1 MRRLPTLALLSFAC
15 LAAGCSA
22 PEPPPHDVQPD
33 PQAAAPAAQPGALRQ
48 AIQQPIDQAKDIRA
62 QTEQSGTD
70 QRKAIDDATG
80 G

>member
-1 MRRLPTLALLSFAC
+1 MRRLSTLALLSFAC

-22 PEPPPHDVQPD
+22 PEAPPHDVQPD
-33 PQAAAPAAQPGALRQ
+33 PQAAAPAQPGALRQ
-48 AIQQPIDQAKDIRA
+48 AIQQPIDQAQDIRA